1 MPSLTQVHRPFR
13 FNVSGLGENDLM
25 PVLLSGTEG
34 TSKLFSYEID
44 LISEK
49 DNIDPQAVLRKP
61 ASITF
66 TLSGDDE
73 RLVHGVVNR
82 FVQLGMRDKL
92 VFYRAEVVPWLWFL
106 SLARDC
112 RIFQNKSVPDIIE
125 AVFKGAGYPDFELR
139 LQRTYN
145 PREYCVQYRESN
157 LNFVSRL
164 MEEEGIF
171 YFFEHDDRG
180 HKMILGDTSTTLTPC
195 PGADKVRV
203 AEHANLDE
211 DIITS
216 VIREDSVFTGKVTL
230 RDYDPLQPSLT
241 LSGSMGDGREEF
253 YDYQP
258 VIYTTL
264 SDGDLYARTQ
274 LEAEEAL
281 QRVIRGESTCRA
293 FQAGYK
299 FDLKEHYRSDV
310 NGAYLITEIR
320 HKGMSQEYRAWESAE
335 FDYTNEFVAIPF
347 SIPYRPP
354 RTTPKPVMR
363 GSQTAI
369 IVGKSGEEIW
379 TDKHG
384 RVKVQFHWDREGK
397 KDENSSCWVRV
408 SSGWAGKQWGMIS
421 IPRIGQ
427 EVIVD
432 FIEGDIDRPIIVGRV
447 YNNEQM
453 PPYTLP
459 TNQTQ
464 SGVKSRSSKG
474 GGTEDFN
481 EIRFE
486 DKKGSEDIYVH
497 AQKDKHVVVENDRT
511 EKVGHDEMITIENN
525 RTEEVKKNEK
535 ITIGENR
542 TEEVKKDE
550 KITIKGKRDEE
561 VVGNEGVVVKGNR
574 DHEVKGSEKVQVGAS
589 RSVSIK
595 ANDKLEVGA
604 NLDAEAKVNIKVKA
618 GVKIQLE
625 ANATIELKCGGST
638 IKMTP
643 ASIELKAPII
653 KIEAQGMLNL
663 KAPMVMEQADAMM
676 QIKGPMTMV
685 NGDGLLMAKGGIT
698 MIG

>member
-13 FNVSGLGENDLM
+13 FNVSGLGENDLL
-25 PVLLSGTEG
+25 PVRFTGYEAV
-34 TSKLFSYEID
+34 SKLFAYQLE
-44 LISEK
+44 LISENK
-49 DNIDPQAVLRKP
+49 EIDPKSVLRQP
-61 ASITF
+61 ASITV
-66 TLSGDDE
+66 TLPGDSE
-73 RLVHGVVNR
+73 RLLHGVVNR
-82 FVQLGMRDKL
+82 FVQLGTRDDL
-92 VFYRAEVVPWLWFL
+92 TFYRADVVPWLWFL
-106 SLARDC
+106 SLKRDC

-125 AVFKGAGYPDFELR
+125 AVFKADGYSDYK
-139 LQRTYN
+139 LQVTRNYA

-157 LNFVSRL
+157 LNFVTRL

-171 YFFEHDDRG
+171 YYFAHDESK
-180 HKMILGDTSTTLTPC
+180 HTLMMGDTSTTLEGC
-195 PGADKVRV
+195 PGAQVARV
-203 AEHANLDE
+203 SEQPGLDE

-216 VIREDSVFTGKVTL
+216 VMREDTVFSGKVTL
-230 RDYDPLQPSLT
+230 RDYDPLQPALT
-241 LSGSMGDGREEF
+241 LSGSMGDGREEV

-258 VIYTTL
+258 VIYTKM
-264 SDGDLYARTQ
+264 DVGERYARNQ
-274 LEAEEAL
+274 LEAEEAF
-281 QRVIRGESTCRA
+281 QRLILGDGTCRA
-293 FQAGYK
+293 FQAG
-299 FDLKEHYRSDV
+299 FQFNLEEHYRSDV
-310 NGAYLITEIR
+310 NGAYLLTEVR
-320 HKGMSQEYRAWESAE
+320 HRGMSQDYRAWETAGFE
-335 FDYTNEFVAIPF
+335 YTNDFVAIPF
-347 SIPYRPP
+347 NIPYRPL
-354 RTTPKPVMR
+354 RTAQKPVMR
-363 GSQTAI
+363 GSQTAVV
-369 IVGKSGEEIW
+369 VGKSGEEIW

-408 SSGWAGKQWGMIS
+408 SSGWAGKHWGMIS

-447 YNNEQM
+447 YNAEQT
-453 PPYTLP
+453 PPYDLP

-464 SGVKSRSSKG
+464 SGILSRSSKG

-486 DKKGSEDIYVH
+486 DKKGEEDIYVH

-511 EKVGHDEMITIENN
+511 ETVGHDEMITIENN

-550 KITIKGKRDEE
+550 TIKVGGKRNEE

-574 DHEVKGSEKVQVGAS
+574 DHEVKGSEKVAVGAS

-618 GVKIQLE
+618 GVKIELE
-625 ANATIELKCGGST
+625 ANATIELKVGGST
-638 IKMTP
+638 LKMTP

-653 KIEAQGMLNL
+653 KIEGQGMLQM
-663 KAPMVMEQADAMM
+663 KAPMVMGQADAMM
-676 QIKGPMTMV
+676 QIKGAMTMV
-685 NGDGLLMAKGGIT
+685 NGDGVLMAKGGIT